1 MQRVELEVS
10 VREARGKGPMRRL
23 RAEGGVPAVVYGS
36 GSEPMVLKVD
46 AFSLN
51 RVLRAGSNQLIDL
64 KGAGKGRLVLLKEVQ
79 RDPVSQ
85 SLIHADFFEVDT
97 KKKIHR
103 AVPLHY
109 EGKAHGVEMGG
120 VQEILIRDV
129 EVECLPL
136 EIPEAFTLDVSAL
149 DIGDALHASDFSLP
163 EGVTLLVAEDLTV
176 VHVVAPRVVEEEE
189 EEEAAVEGE
198 VAEGDEAAEGAEP
211 AGKAAASESG
221 EKATE

>member
-1 MQRVELEVS
+1 VELEVS
-10 VREARGKGPMRRL
+10 TRDATGKGPMRRL

-36 GSEPMVLKVD
+36 GSEQLNLKVD
-46 AFSLN
+46 AFSLG
-51 RVLRAGSNQLIDL
+51 RVVRHGTNQLIDL
-64 KGAGKGRLVLLKEVQ
+64 KGLGKGRLVLLKELQ

-97 KKKIHR
+97 KKKIHV

-109 EGKAHGVEMGG
+109 EGRSHGVEMGG
-120 VQEILIRDV
+120 VQEVLVREV

-136 EIPEAFTLDVSAL
+136 EIPDSFTLDVSAL
-149 DIGDALHASDFSLP
+149 DIGDSLHISDLSLP
-163 EGVTLLVAEDLTV
+163 DTVSLLVADDVTV

-189 EEEAAVEGE
+189 EAEGEVGE
-198 VAEGDEAAEGAEP
+198 VAEGAEAAESGAD
-211 AGKAAASESG
+211 AGASESA